1 MFGKQ
6 ARSGRSSGLAAPRL
20 IHFAGT
26 AGRQR
31 EMVQRLHR
39 AYLPDGLDI
48 GDHDTLAGPAPRSAW
63 IGAAALAVLDDGVAA
78 TSAMPAG

>member
-1 MFGKQ
+1 
-6 ARSGRSSGLAAPRL
+6 
-20 IHFAGT
+20 
-26 AGRQR
+26 
-31 EMVQRLHR
+31 LHR